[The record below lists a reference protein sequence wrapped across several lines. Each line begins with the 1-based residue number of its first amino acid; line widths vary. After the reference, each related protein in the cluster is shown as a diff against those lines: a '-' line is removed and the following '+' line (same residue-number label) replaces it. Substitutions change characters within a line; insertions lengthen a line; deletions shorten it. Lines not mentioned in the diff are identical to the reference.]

1 MKINSINSTNF
12 KGLLIFQDKD
22 NPAQQQAIN
31 TDHIVKIDNCG
42 TKNHV
47 CTCIALSDG
56 TIPKFNVPFDEVT
69 TAYQKAGSTS
79 YERLICSNIRNNMV
93 TI

>member
-12 KGLLIFQDKD
+12 KGLLIFQDKN
-22 NPAQQQAIN
+22 NPTMQQAIN

-42 TKNHV
+42 TKNYV

-56 TIPKFNVPFDEVT
+56 SIQKFNVPFNEVT
-69 TAYQKAGSTS
+69 RAYQKAGSNS
-79 YERLICSNIRNNMV
+79 YEKVMCNSIS
-93 TI
+93 

>member
-12 KGLLIFQDKD
+12 KGLLIFQNKNH
-22 NPAQQQAIN
+22 NPITQQAIN

-42 TKNHV
+42 TKNYA

-56 TIPKFNVPFDEVT
+56 SILKFDLPFYVVT
-69 TAYQKAGSTS
+69 RAYQ
-79 YERLICSNIRNNMV
+79 
-93 TI
+93 

>member
-12 KGLLIFQDKD
+12 KGLLIFQDKN
-22 NPAQQQAIN
+22 NPTMQQAIN

-42 TKNHV
+42 TKNYA

-56 TIPKFNVPFDEVT
+56 SISKFDIPFNEVT
-69 TAYQKAGSTS
+69 RAYQKAGSNS
-79 YERLICSNIRNNMV
+79 YETLICNSIS
-93 TI
+93 